1 MPLPQCALPWPAL
14 SICPFIEHN
23 AVVNGPLNVPAVFHL
38 YVVTCPKRYSG
49 SCISPNC
56 HVVCPIVPIAILPR
70 SSDCF
75 CHPSTAAAAA
85 GSRQQLQHFMSVEP
99 QGSGG
104 GGNRAAAG
112 ISKSFSVDQAP
123 PPRNFNNS

>member
-1 MPLPQCALPWPAL
+1 M
-14 SICPFIEHN
+14 
-23 AVVNGPLNVPAVFHL
+23 
-38 YVVTCPKRYSG
+38 
-49 SCISPNC
+49 
-56 HVVCPIVPIAILPR
+56 PIAVLPR

-75 CHPSTAAAAA
+75 CHPSTAAAA
-85 GSRQQLQHFMSVEP
+85 GSRQQLQHFMSVEL

-104 GGNRAAAG
+104 GSGGNRAAAG

>member
-1 MPLPQCALPWPAL
+1 M
-14 SICPFIEHN
+14 
-23 AVVNGPLNVPAVFHL
+23 
-38 YVVTCPKRYSG
+38 
-49 SCISPNC
+49 
-56 HVVCPIVPIAILPR
+56 PIAALPR

-104 GGNRAAAG
+104 GGGNRAAAG

-123 PPRNFNNS
+123 PSRNFNS